1 MSSLQAASF
10 LFDHLDGRL
19 PYIEPVETPKRRIA
33 MDVVYL
39 AALAA
44 LFGLVVAFAK
54 GCARLTGGRA

>member
-1 MSSLQAASF
+1 
-10 LFDHLDGRL
+10 
-19 PYIEPVETPKRRIA
+19 

-54 GCARLTGGRA
+54 GCARLTGGRMSLLTILAGLAAAGLLIYLIAALLFPEDFS